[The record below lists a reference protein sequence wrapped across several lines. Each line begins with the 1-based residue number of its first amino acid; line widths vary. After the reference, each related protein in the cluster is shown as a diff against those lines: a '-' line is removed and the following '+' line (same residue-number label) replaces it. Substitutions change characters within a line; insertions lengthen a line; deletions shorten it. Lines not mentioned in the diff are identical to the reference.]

1 MFTKYFSFDCYVQLF
16 GSVSGNKLIAIVGPE
31 FARWCAGDEDSVD
44 KLVGGVVVSGCGR
57 VDDDECVE
65 CRIDDILA
73 GDDGRGTDDCDEFII
88 EPRVGLWYDD
98 DLVVG
103 AEDGE
108 RRVWLRPLL

>member
-1 MFTKYFSFDCYVQLF
+1 M
-16 GSVSGNKLIAIVGPE
+16 
-31 FARWCAGDEDSVD
+31 D

-88 EPRVGLWYDD
+88 EPRVGL
-98 DLVVG
+98 
-103 AEDGE
+103 
-108 RRVWLRPLL
+108 